1 MRPRSLT
8 CALFCFA
15 LVLSLMAARTA
26 LAVES
31 VHEGKV
37 VSVTDGKNGA
47 DGKLVM
53 TDKDGKNE
61 QSHAIAA
68 TVKITLD
75 GKDAKLTDLK
85 KGDYIKVTTGDTKAV
100 TKVAATR
107 K

>member
-1 MRPRSLT
+1 MNFSSLT
-8 CALFCFA
+8 WAIFCSA
-15 LVLSLMAARTA
+15 LVLTLMAARV
-26 LAVES
+26 AVAADA

-37 VSVTDGKNGA
+37 VSVTEGKGGA

-61 QSHAIAA
+61 HSHAIAS

-85 KGDYIKVTTGDTKAV
+85 KGDVIKVTTGASKAV
-100 TKVAATR
+100 TKVDATR